1 MFRTRTRIEESTND
15 SIIFAIVTGN
25 LLNLKNLISSR
36 NVDNILDTATNFA
49 SLQYAITSPNI
60 NNEIIK
66 FLLQLGADPKRIIKV
81 GDSFDLAISYNKRY
95 LFEYFNKIQD
105 DKIETLTDKIDILK
119 GRVLSLEDANNYLH
133 KSFDNL
139 NDKITKLN
147 NDIKQKDVQI
157 NNLKRKNEDTELAF
171 NNLLKK
177 VKK

>member
-25 LLNLKNLISSR
+25 LLNIKNLINSR
-36 NVDNILDTATNFA
+36 NVDDILDTATNFA
-49 SLQYAITSPNI
+49 PLQYAITSPNI

-66 FLLQLGADPKRIIKV
+66 FLLQLGADPKRLIRV
-81 GDSFDLAISYNKRY
+81 GDSFDLAITYNKRY

-105 DKIETLTDKIDILK
+105 DKIEALTDKIDLLK
-119 GRVLSLEDANNYLH
+119 GKLLNLEDTNTYLY

-139 NDKITKLN
+139 NEKINKLN
-147 NDIKQKDVQI
+147 NDIKVKDVQI